1 MYDFK
6 LGVEFEKL
14 TLHYIIC
21 VFACVLFLL
30 EPKKLQ
36 EFCAVKYCSDKLN
49 LHLLEFARIQYL
61 SGLISTLL
69 ILLLLLGHKFHS

>member
-1 MYDFK
+1 MFFFFCILYMYDFK

-36 EFCAVKYCSDKLN
+36 EFCAVKYCSDKLC
-49 LHLLEFARIQYL
+49 I
-61 SGLISTLL
+61 
-69 ILLLLLGHKFHS
+69 